1 MYTIRSCGPATV
13 LDAKCPVAPH
23 CELAHCV
30 TFDPQTST
38 QEWSLIHIPLPPSIL
53 SPAAALFSTTM
64 FSPSLPSL
72 YHRPYYL
79 QSVSSSLFATRTGAP
94 RGQNVALQPD
104 PTSASLWYFLYIF
117 DPTSASSSF
126 GAYFAIVS
134 TSPDVMHRA
143 TLDHWIGDHICTTGY
158 WPQNE
163 YHKWMVIPP
172 GDGMFSFRNM
182 ATGKLL
188 AQARGGSKVVNTIRG
203 DEGDDPACMWRVVH
217 PDMVSSD
224 GGRPYCP
231 VVYDSTL
238 SFPHPSLLLRTPS
251 HSDPSASKSSVLNA
265 TTTSVTL
272 PKVDSNQPRLRVEVA
287 SKPLQTRLT
296 TTLKTRHEVLEE
308 LVDAGY
314 SAFVV
319 IPDFVYATKKM
330 KDGPSRSIAV
340 RLMDE
345 GRMLNPRQYRESGKP
360 GDICADT

>member
-1 MYTIRSCGPATV
+1 
-13 LDAKCPVAPH
+13 
-23 CELAHCV
+23 
-30 TFDPQTST
+30 
-38 QEWSLIHIPLPPSIL
+38 
-53 SPAAALFSTTM
+53 
-64 FSPSLPSL
+64 
-72 YHRPYYL
+72 
-79 QSVSSSLFATRTGAP
+79 
-94 RGQNVALQPD
+94 
-104 PTSASLWYFLYIF
+104 
-117 DPTSASSSF
+117 
-126 GAYFAIVS
+126 
-134 TSPDVMHRA
+134 
-143 TLDHWIGDHICTTGY
+143 
-158 WPQNE
+158 
-163 YHKWMVIPP
+163 
-172 GDGMFSFRNM
+172 MFSFRNM

-217 PDMVSSD
+217 PDLVSSD
-224 GGRPYCP
+224 GGRPCCP

-238 SFPHPSLLLRTPS
+238 SFPHPSLLLRSPPHPDT
-251 HSDPSASKSSVLNA
+251 SASSSLSIA
-265 TTTSVTL
+265 TTMSATL

-319 IPDFVYATKKM
+319 IPDFVYATKKT
-330 KDGPSRSIAV
+330 KDGRSRSIAV